1 MLSFLN
7 KITILIPFVVFFF
20 NFVCYAADTK
30 SETTRVVE
38 VEIQIQETDEI

>member
-7 KITILIPFVVFFF
+7 KITTHPPFVVFFF